1 MINKTN
7 KGDSM
12 ETLKNKDYM
21 EIVDMNT
28 LELIKYSKKEL
39 IEALSQLANEL
50 YEMETAC
57 KND

>member
-1 MINKTN
+1 
-7 KGDSM
+7 M